1 MPDENPVACIA
12 PMNRFISMTR
22 KHATRTQAQRI
33 ALIDKVIIFGSS
45 VVQGGSNRGHVQ
57 QSQLNALLAL
67 PAVDCDMT
75 RGM

>member
-1 MPDENPVACIA
+1 MTAQTRHTNPGA
-12 PMNRFISMTR
+12 
-22 KHATRTQAQRI
+22 RI

-75 RGM
+75 CGM